1 MAIQS
6 PLLETSIDGARGVIL
21 NITGP
26 LDLVMEDTDLI
37 GSMVQNAIHP
47 DGLVITGIALDDTLD
62 DEIRV
67 TVIATGFDDKPTL
80 PEKGL
85 FSSSKPEE
93 KAATAAQP
101 DAGKQPVTV
110 PPESPARQNLMDAAQ
125 QTGKGLAPE
134 KPDEP
139 DVFEDI
145 MKIFKN
151 RS

>member
-47 DGLVITGIALDDTLD
+47 DGLVITGIALDESLD

-93 KAATAAQP
+93 KAAAPQQE
-101 DAGKQPVTV
+101 KQEATV
-110 PPESPARQNLMDAAQ
+110 PPESSARQNLMDAAQ